1 MKRRPKVLNGWRYES
16 LEEKIK
22 YMLSLSLEE
31 RYSLGLAKG
40 YLAKLLEKNQNKL
53 YGRKGFKSLQILKQ
67 KSG

>member
-1 MKRRPKVLNGWRYES
+1 MKRRLKVLYGWGYES

-40 YLAKLLEKNQNKL
+40 YLAKHLEKNQNKL
-53 YGRKGFKSLQILKQ
+53 YGS
-67 KSG
+67 

>member
-1 MKRRPKVLNGWRYES
+1 MKRRPKVLYGWGYES

-22 YMLSLSLEE
+22 YMLSLSLGE
-31 RYSLGLAKG
+31 RYSLGLVKG
-40 YLAKLLEKNQNKL
+40 YLARHLERNQNKL